1 MTKRQKLLA
10 LVLIILTFPIAAILL
25 RPSRIISRADAI
37 QKIAQKDSKYYTW
50 NGTKIHYVDQGKGKV
65 ILMIHGL
72 GGSHRNFEKIA
83 LKLSKDYRIIR
94 IDLPG
99 FGLSEFPKDSIKIME
114 VYDEFLHSFM
124 QDLQLDSVTLVG
136 NSIGGLVSWVYA
148 YKHPE
153 HIYKLVLI
161 SSAGYDLEA
170 ARKQAIQFAR
180 FGFVEVL
187 AQKGLPLYITERA
200 VDRCYYNKDFIN
212 PEEVKKANAFWNIE
226 GNLDIFFRIAHTK
239 EFPDEKWITQI
250 HKPTLI
256 IWGEDDQ
263 IAPLKNASKFERDIK
278 DSKKVIYPHCGHLPQ
293 NEYTQQLAKDLR
305 AFIENK

>member
-1 MTKRQKLLA
+1 MSKRKK
-10 LVLIILTFPIAAILL
+10 IIFIIIIFFTIPISAVFL
-25 RPSRIISRADAI
+25 RPSNIISREKAI
-37 QKIAQKDSKYYTW
+37 QKIAQKDSKFYTW
-50 NGTKIHYVDQGKGKV
+50 NGTKMHYVDQGKGKV

-83 LKLSKDYRIIR
+83 LELSKDYRVIR

-99 FGLSEFPKDSIKIME
+99 FGLSEFPKDSMKFMD
-114 VYDEFLHSFM
+114 VYDGFLHSFM

-136 NSIGGLVSWVYA
+136 NSMGGMVSWVYA

-153 HIYKLVLI
+153 HIDKLVLMG
-161 SSAGYDLEA
+161 SAGYDLEA

-187 AQKGLPLYITERA
+187 AQKGLPLFITKQA
-200 VDRCYYNKDFIN
+200 VDRCYYNKDFIK
-212 PEEVKKANAFWNIE
+212 PEEVKKANTFWNID
-226 GNLDIFFRIAHTK
+226 GNLAVFFTIAHTK
-239 EFPDEKWITQI
+239 EFPDEKWIQQI

-256 IWGEDDQ
+256 IWGENDQ

-278 DSKKVIYPHCGHLPQ
+278 HSKKIIYPHCGHLPQ